1 MIKRAADLKKQTVA
15 GLKEGKGSIEMI
27 HLLDAE
33 KDEFSG
39 KGRLFCKNIL
49 KPGCSIGFHKH
60 EGDSE
65 TYYIL
70 SGQGEVNDNG
80 TKYQVKAGDVVY
92 TPHGES
98 HSLENTGDTDLEFIA
113 LILYV

>member
-1 MIKRAADLKKQTVA
+1 MIKKAAELKKQTVE

-27 HLLDAE
+27 HLLEVD
-33 KDEFSG
+33 KGEFAG
-39 KGRLFCKNIL
+39 KGRLFAKNVL

-70 SGQGEVNDNG
+70 SGEGEIDDNG
-80 TKYQVKAGDVVY
+80 TKQHIKAGDVIY
-92 TPHGES
+92 TPDGES
-98 HSLENTGDTDLEFIA
+98 HSLENTGNEDMEFIA
-113 LILYV
+113 LILYA